1 MLIFY
6 RDWRLA
12 CQHYICF
19 VQYSS
24 SLGHCLPGCRA
35 NPVNIS
41 EFSTPPLKESHSRL
55 KSNFPVIY
63 MQHRWMW
70 MWTGQGVDVAPCA
83 DYYLLLRLPAHRVL
97 CFINALCMS
106 RFLFDGCR
114 SCDGLLVLLVL
125 LHRES
130 HNTQHHRAN
139 TQNWVH
145 KLSFC

>member
-1 MLIFY
+1 
-6 RDWRLA
+6 
-12 CQHYICF
+12 
-19 VQYSS
+19 
-24 SLGHCLPGCRA
+24 
-35 NPVNIS
+35 
-41 EFSTPPLKESHSRL
+41 
-55 KSNFPVIY
+55 
-63 MQHRWMW
+63 MQHRAGCGCGRDREWMW
-70 MWTGQGVDVAPCA
+70 RPVPTTT
-83 DYYLLLRLPAHRVL
+83 YYYDCMPAHRVL

-106 RFLFDGCR
+106 RFLFDGCK